1 MTATIMPV
9 HFYNVSRC
17 CQTRIAV
24 IEESIVVLRISLLSF
39 IDNHETSSGCLKS
52 IDLEAPWVCVQK
64 EGPWKS

>member
-1 MTATIMPV
+1 M
-9 HFYNVSRC
+9 
-17 CQTRIAV
+17 
-24 IEESIVVLRISLLSF
+24 IEESIVVLRIRLLSF